1 MISSLTS
8 TRLILYIPVNERVK
22 LLKKRGV
29 KDFAEELAMKLYG
42 RYKYTFNET
51 TKNMILNVV
60 NSYLRMENLS
70 RGYMIWIYGLPLP
83 LAYPDAIAKDT
94 VIEIKPEENL
104 QHATLQV
111 LLYASVL
118 TKVFKRVRPLL
129 ISVSHD
135 GESKISGINVYS
147 VLFMNSPIIT
157 GAEARIIMVEI
168 IRELAGKSNVLNS

>member
-42 RYKYTFNET
+42 RYRYTFNET

-70 RGYMIWIYGLPLP
+70 RGYRIYGLPLP

-111 LLYASVL
+111 LLYASLL

-135 GESKISGINVYS
+135 GECKISGINVYS

-168 IRELAGKSNVLNS
+168 IRELAGKLNVLNS

>member
-60 NSYLRMENLS
+60 NSHLRMENLS
-70 RGYMIWIYGLPLP
+70 RGYMIYGFPLP

-111 LLYASVL
+111 LLYASLL
-118 TKVFKRVRPLL
+118 TKVFKRVSPLL

-168 IRELAGKSNVLNS
+168 IRELAGKLNVLNS